1 MPNGAILLESGSKK
15 TEGLCVRLL
24 KRYCLY
30 CILVLENHSPQS
42 RGAVRNPLQSALDV
56 LENLAFSGIRALQH
70 VALRRPNR
78 LFRRSGMS
86 RYL

>member
-15 TEGLCVRLL
+15 NRGIVRAPSKKIPFDEYML
-24 KRYCLY
+24 
-30 CILVLENHSPQS
+30 LVLENHSPQS

-56 LENLAFSGIRALQH
+56 LDNLAFSSIRAPLQH

-78 LFRRSGMS
+78 LF
-86 RYL
+86 